1 MKRTPALAFNPR
13 ALCLLLTFI
22 ASPVMAIDNNQIAT
36 TSSSDSSTVSETE
49 NSNLNQ
55 ARLNLSQAVDSYKN
69 KDMDAT
75 RKNLELASEHLT
87 KAAQNSTTDKA
98 KEEAAKLA
106 VAIDKFRENISQV
119 SEDQGNGLTRFWHQ
133 TTSFIMRE
141 ADQLTHSYIALATD
155 EKTLKHL
162 LDAKVHL
169 FTAEH
174 DLFVSHDAKDA
185 ENELDNTLDY
195 LNEAK
200 KVAKPVTRK
209 RVTDLINDIQM
220 LKEKINTKNKIW
232 RKDSVIQSLNKA
244 LANLDEANEKASPAT
259 KLRIAALKTDIDDL
273 RKQVGESNIRNDYES
288 AMSTLQSIINEP

>member
-1 MKRTPALAFNPR
+1 MKRTPLFPVNLGT
-13 ALCLLLTFI
+13 LCLLLMLVS
-22 ASPVMAIDNNQIAT
+22 SPALAIDYNPVA
-36 TSSSDSSTVSETE
+36 TSSSPGSTTSPGHE
-49 NSNLNQ
+49 NDNLNQ
-55 ARLNLSQAVDSYKN
+55 ARLNLSQAIDNYQNKN
-69 KDMDAT
+69 IEAT
-75 RKNLELASEHLT
+75 RKNLELASEYLT

-106 VAIDKFRENISQV
+106 AAIDKFRENISQA
-119 SEDQGNGLTRFWHQ
+119 SEDQENGLTRFWHQ

-185 ENELDNTLDY
+185 EKELDNTLDY
-195 LNEAK
+195 LNEAER
-200 KVAKPVTRK
+200 VAKPVTRK
-209 RVTDLINDIQM
+209 RVTDLISDIQM
-220 LKEKINTKNKIW
+220 LKEKINTRNKIW

-244 LANLDEANEKASPAT
+244 LTNLDEANEKASPAT

-273 RKQVGESNIRNDYES
+273 RKQEGESNIRNDYES